1 MKAIIYRL
9 LLTISVISFSFC
21 SLIAQK
27 DLGDCNL
34 VDYRISSGTCSSG
47 FLEFTVTS
55 TNTNS
60 SATNTVAIEITFPG
74 NRTVEKTGASPSTMT
89 SMDATPIVFNLNN
102 SLNDGESQTCTFRT
116 MGCDSISVSFAST
129 IAMCQMST
137 FPTQSVTFLNP
148 VSVTDPCNCND
159 PQNIYNADGTVA
171 LFHDVLT
178 FTGTSGDAILCT
190 SNCSVILDNTGTPID
205 FGALALTIPV
215 SGTLTH
221 DFWRAPGPYSATNF
235 TVGGITAILA
245 AGNCDA
251 TVCNNNIPTIG
262 EWGLIILSLFLVI
275 FGIIAIKIPKT
286 QLVRK

>member
-1 MKAIIYRL
+1 M
-9 LLTISVISFSFC
+9 
-21 SLIAQK
+21 
-27 DLGDCNL
+27 
-34 VDYRISSGTCSSG
+34 
-47 FLEFTVTS
+47 
-55 TNTNS
+55 
-60 SATNTVAIEITFPG
+60 
-74 NRTVEKTGASPSTMT
+74 GASPSPMT

-102 SLNDGESQTCTFRT
+102 SLNNGASQTCTFIT
-116 MGCDSISVSFAST
+116 SGCDSISVSFAST
-129 IAMCQMST
+129 TSTCQMST

-159 PQNIYNADGTVA
+159 PDNILNPDGSVQY
-171 LFHDVLT
+171 FHDSLT
-178 FTGTSGDAILCT
+178 FTGTSGDSILCT
-190 SNCSVILDNTGTPID
+190 VNCPVILDTTGTAQD
-205 FGALALTIPV
+205 FGTLALTIPA

-221 DFWRAPGPYSATNF
+221 AFWRAPGPYSETEF

-245 AGNCDA
+245 AGTCDA